1 MRVCRKK
8 SAIRLSFSSRD
19 SYEQN
24 GVAERSHRTVI
35 ETTCTLLISAC
46 LPVLLVLGL
55 RHAVYLTG
63 YLVGSRH
70 PLSRFELWFGATPS
84 VSHLRCFGSR
94 VTYKPPEAPGKLALV
109 GHRPIFLGYVYVQ
122 GAHDERPP
130 GIIVCDQRSDQRLR
144 LRQPSR
150 LH

>member
-1 MRVCRKK
+1 MQEKT
-8 SAIRLSFSSRD
+8 AIRLSFSSRD

-94 VTYKPPEAPGKLALV
+94 VTYS
-109 GHRPIFLGYVYVQ
+109 
-122 GAHDERPP
+122 
-130 GIIVCDQRSDQRLR
+130 RSVATL
-144 LRQPSR
+144 
-150 LH
+150 